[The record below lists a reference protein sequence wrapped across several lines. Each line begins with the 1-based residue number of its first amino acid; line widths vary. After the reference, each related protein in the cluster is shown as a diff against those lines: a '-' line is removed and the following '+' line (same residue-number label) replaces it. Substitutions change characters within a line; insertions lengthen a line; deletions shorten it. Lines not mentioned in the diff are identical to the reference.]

1 MGSRRCLDCGR
12 LAASTRCPTCTKR
25 RKAVRNADAP
35 LAAALTARATHC
47 ARCGVELTHHD
58 PQGPH
63 GPTAQHTTPVSLGG
77 RLRPDDPVW
86 CRSCNASVGARRA

>member
-1 MGSRRCLDCGR
+1 MRRCLDCR
-12 LAASTRCPTCTKR
+12 RPSNTSRCPACTSR

-35 LAAALTARATHC
+35 LAAELCARATHC

-63 GPTAQHTTPVSLGG
+63 GPTAQHTAPVSRGG
-77 RLRPDDPVW
+77 RLQPTDPVW
-86 CRSCNASVGARRA
+86 CRACNASVGARVGEG